1 MDKLF
6 KYINPKRVLDI
17 GANVGDFSKK
27 IYFRFPKCE
36 IIMIEANPNCK
47 PYLQL
52 LEIPYQLI
60 GVSDKKGSKDFFIEK
75 SNIIATGASFYKEN
89 TEFYSDDKY
98 DVVKI
103 ETETL
108 DNLNFFSEQII
119 DLIKIDVQGSE
130 LDILIG
136 GEKTIK
142 KSNYVLME
150 LSLLEY
156 NIRSPLIEK
165 VFDRMINYGF
175 FVKDILEYHRLPSLY
190 DGLVFQI
197 DMLFKNNNI

>member
-60 GVSDKKGSKDFFIEK
+60 GVSDKKAACSKIAGCGFDSGK
-75 SNIIATGASFYKEN
+75 SSP
-89 TEFYSDDKY
+89 
-98 DVVKI
+98 
-103 ETETL
+103 ET
-108 DNLNFFSEQII
+108 I
-119 DLIKIDVQGSE
+119 
-130 LDILIG
+130 
-136 GEKTIK
+136 
-142 KSNYVLME
+142 
-150 LSLLEY
+150 
-156 NIRSPLIEK
+156 
-165 VFDRMINYGF
+165 
-175 FVKDILEYHRLPSLY
+175 
-190 DGLVFQI
+190 
-197 DMLFKNNNI
+197 

>member
-27 IYFRFPKCE
+27 IYFRFPKCD

-75 SNIIATGASFYKEN
+75 SNIIATGSSFYKEN

-156 NIRSPLIEK
+156 NLRSPLIEK

-197 DMLFKNNNI
+197 DIFFKNNNI

>member
-17 GANVGDFSKK
+17 GANVGNFGKN
-27 IYFRFPKCE
+27 IYYKFPECE

-52 LEIPYQLI
+52 LEIPFKII
-60 GVSDKKGSKDFFIEK
+60 GISDEKGIKDFYVEK
-75 SNIIATGASFYKEN
+75 SNNVATGPSFYKEN

-103 ETETL
+103 ETDTL
-108 DNLNFFSEQII
+108 DNLNFYSEKLI
-119 DLIKIDVQGSE
+119 DLTKIDVQGSE
-130 LDILIG
+130 LDILLG

-142 KSNYVLME
+142 NSKFVLME

-156 NIRSPLIEK
+156 NIDSPSIEK
-165 VFDRMINYGF
+165 VFDKMINYGF
-175 FVKDILEYHRLPSLY
+175 FVKDILEYHRSPSMC
-190 DGLVFQI
+190 DGLIFQI
-197 DMLFKNNNI
+197 DMLFENYNF